1 LNPGQ
6 LVLLKMTTQQGDDG
20 GLRLAAQDVQPID
33 ALPAKLAAPTV
44 TLPPLPA
51 TAVAGLIA
59 QLRGVGRGKTLIIAT
74 LRLDGYWVTAEL
86 GRFHLTQEQADLLL
100 AWAASQ
106 TPQAGTTDSDD
117 GDLASAA

>member
-1 LNPGQ
+1 
-6 LVLLKMTTQQGDDG
+6 
-20 GLRLAAQDVQPID
+20 
-33 ALPAKLAAPTV
+33 V

-74 LRLDGYWVTAEL
+74 LLLDGYWVTAEL
-86 GRFHLTQEQADLLL
+86 GRFHLTQDQADLLL

-106 TPQAGTTDSDD
+106 TQQAGTTDSDD